1 MVQLD
6 PWPSNRTSQFE
17 YHGIDDN
24 YPLAFDMLDSKQLS
38 EVMEFLNAHYRSV
51 SIITKFLVNTTF
63 LKFSLK
69 TILKTGLIVC
79 LTIIYGFNR
88 CHISRAYAVPSLS
101 NGVAADSI
109 IHVLAEDEVAKLLV
123 QRKKGENI
131 AAMSLKTR
139 PKGLKLS

>member
-1 MVQLD
+1 M
-6 PWPSNRTSQFE
+6 RIT
-17 YHGIDDN
+17 
-24 YPLAFDMLDSKQLS
+24 
-38 EVMEFLNAHYRSV
+38 RSV

-63 LKFSLK
+63 LKISLK

-79 LTIIYGFNR
+79 PNIIYGCNR

-101 NGVAADSI
+101 NGVAADSLI
-109 IHVLAEDEVAKLLV
+109 YVLAEDEVAKLLV

-139 PKGLKLS
+139 PKGLKLL